1 MTVSNPDEKWR
12 TFRDLQPFYL
22 PFRISRATQ
31 RLFPTTSLFQFQD
44 WSNWWCGS
52 SLKSCY
58 FCFQFALNFI
68 DFWSFFFTY
77 IPSDDIH
84 HYILSDC
91 DLYFKLPNIRGK
103 QHQRRMIVPKFTDL
117 MPFQQENMKKK
128 KRGAGAVT
136 PLLPWQQPRQ
146 GPWPVKAMGS
156 TTLMVGIQ
164 YQYVHAQDH
173 SPRAA
178 AMAHAASK

>member
-58 FCFQFALNFI
+58 FCFQFALNFKV
-68 DFWSFFFTY
+68 SFSHIFLQMTFTTIY
-77 IPSDDIH
+77 LVIVTS
-84 HYILSDC
+84 ILSS
-91 DLYFKLPNIRGK
+91 LTSGGSSIREEWLF
-103 QHQRRMIVPKFTDL
+103 QSSQILCPSSRRTWR
-117 MPFQQENMKKK
+117 KK

-156 TTLMVGIQ
+156 ITLMVGIQ